1 MNKFPPAAVK
11 ERLAREVGATMRQV
25 QVWFQNRRQRDLNH
39 RPSLPDPLPQHYA
52 YNQQG
57 MPGFNNGVYG
67 FAAPMMYMQPERGM
81 SANFPQ
87 MVDLPPGHPHMQHA
101 FALPPPMP
109 AQNDYA
115 RGTYRQRAQMIM
127 QEEQQAAN
135 ALRDRMQAP
144 PLMQAPPPQPVM
156 MPAAAP
162 PPPQPAMMPA
172 PPQYAQQPAQF
183 ARDFQRPPRQQYFPG
198 YNPFAEQL

>member
-1 MNKFPPAAVK
+1 
-11 ERLAREVGATMRQV
+11 
-25 QVWFQNRRQRDLNH
+25 
-39 RPSLPDPLPQHYA
+39 
-52 YNQQG
+52 
-57 MPGFNNGVYG
+57 
-67 FAAPMMYMQPERGM
+67 
-81 SANFPQ
+81 
-87 MVDLPPGHPHMQHA
+87 
-101 FALPPPMP
+101 
-109 AQNDYA
+109 
-115 RGTYRQRAQMIM
+115 MIM

-144 PLMQAPPPQPVM
+144 PLMQA
-156 MPAAAP
+156 